1 MAKPT
6 LLLALLA
13 ACGSADAQ
21 PQRQPAAPTP
31 PNEPLFDVDTEA
43 VAPPAAG
50 SQLDGMLKS
59 LHVRVCVRADV
70 APFGSFG
77 DSGLR
82 GFDIALANE
91 IVDQLSIDHKQALT
105 PTWVVVSAA
114 ERIKRLQDGAC
125 DLMIAAF
132 SLTPERAAQLATSKV
147 YLRTDKVLLGAS
159 KITRSKPVVAQL
171 EGATGTA
178 PVAGV
183 ARTFRTYQDIIHAM
197 DMGEVDYVA
206 TDRPIAEHLMRSS
219 VTSFTIAKTLAPN
232 AESYVVATGK
242 PNREL
247 AAAIDRALITIANS
261 GRLALLERRWL

>member
-6 LLLALLA
+6 LLLALMA

-21 PQRQPAAPTP
+21 PQRQPAPTP

-147 YLRTDKVLLGAS
+147 YLRTDKVLLAAS

-178 PVAGV
+178 VAG
-183 ARTFRTYQDIIHAM
+183 APRTFRTYQDIIHAM

-219 VTSFTIAKTLAPN
+219 VTGFTISKTLAPN

-247 AAAIDRALITIANS
+247 AAAIDRALTTIANS

>member
-1 MAKPT
+1 MAKQT
-6 LLLALLA
+6 LLLAMLA

-21 PQRQPAAPTP
+21 PQRQPAPTP

-43 VAPPAAG
+43 AKPPAAG
-50 SQLDGMLKS
+50 SQIDGMLKS

-70 APFGSFG
+70 APFGAFA

-82 GFDIALANE
+82 GFDVALANE
-91 IVDQLSIDHKQALT
+91 IIDQLSIDHKQALS

-114 ERIKRLQDGAC
+114 ERIKRTQDGAC
-125 DLMIAAF
+125 DFMIAAF

-147 YLRTDKVLLGAS
+147 YLRTDKVLLAAA
-159 KITRSKPVVAQL
+159 KITRSKPVIAQL

-178 PVAGV
+178 PVGV
-183 ARTFRTYQDIIHAM
+183 PRVFRTYQEIIHAM

-219 VTSFTIAKTLAPN
+219 VGSFTVSKVLAKD

-247 AAAIDRALITIANS
+247 ATAIDRALTNIANS